1 MWILLLLMRTMGGGL
16 ILHFGKCN
24 FSYGYTHQ
32 RKIEDSQYWLAKV
45 GRCPGKDSRA
55 PTDSRQVFA
64 DYSQWIGLLAATC
77 YGLQTSGDLE
87 REAGNRK
94 KLQMERL
101 PKENYYGHFGNFG
114 SDQKARLSSLS
125 SGSGFVTA
133 ASSLWQMTCFR

>member
-1 MWILLLLMRTMGGGL
+1 MACKSWSMP
-16 ILHFGKCN
+16 N
-24 FSYGYTHQ
+24 
-32 RKIEDSQYWLAKV
+32 
-45 GRCPGKDSRA
+45 CPGKDSRA